1 MVGHTTYD
9 YSGESA
15 IVTGSTKGIGRGIA
29 EGLADAGA
37 NVVVNSRTEEDV
49 TSVAEELDER
59 SEGDVIGVTADMA
72 NPTRSKRSSRRRS
85 TPSTRSICS

>member
-37 NVVVNSRTEEDV
+37 NVVVNSPHRGRR
-49 TSVAEELDER
+49 DER
-59 SEGDVIGVTADMA
+59 
-72 NPTRSKRSSRRRS
+72 RRRAS
-85 TPSTRSICS
+85 TSAVRET